1 MAASGEVAL
10 TRGWVR
16 ELPGVTDVLGLDPG
30 GVFTCAY
37 TCKKNHQTL
46 SLLVHFSEYKLY
58 LENGVS
64 SQVPAGWV
72 SRAGGGLETL
82 SSPPGL
88 TAARP
93 EHPAMPAASCPFQ
106 RTPPLTLGSDSLG
119 EQMPGSMGAGGLR
132 KWLFVWGTQPVC
144 LMGEGLAASVT
155 GPDS

>member
-1 MAASGEVAL
+1 MFLALILVAFLPVHIPVKKIIRLYPYLCISVNTNYILKINKRSREREWCLQPGARGVGEQ
-10 TRGWVR
+10 
-16 ELPGVTDVLGLDPG
+16 G
-30 GVFTCAY
+30 GR
-37 TCKKNHQTL
+37 
-46 SLLVHFSEYKLY
+46 
-58 LENGVS
+58 
-64 SQVPAGWV
+64 
-72 SRAGGGLETL
+72 RAGDTEF
-82 SSPPGL
+82 PPGL